1 MGFERGCFRY
11 GYPLSTTAGLNGDPK
26 GFTMDLE
33 RPGTMREAHKG
44 TSKNFEGPAALREA
58 RMDILDPDEA

>member
-1 MGFERGCFRY
+1 
-11 GYPLSTTAGLNGDPK
+11 
-26 GFTMDLE
+26 MDLE